1 MKYLLI
7 VDDDSDLREGLAAV
21 LSDSALAAY
30 TAADIASA
38 RRMLDATAFDLV
50 LLDCNLPDGS
60 GIDFCHELT
69 SARDIA
75 VVFLTIRDSELDEVT
90 ALRAGACDY
99 LRKPFSLSVLRER
112 INAALRRGL
121 GFCMYEDALY
131 RFDFAAHSYAAG
143 SRPVSLSATEQKLL
157 ALFCQNKGRLLD
169 RATLNERIW
178 QSDEYIDDGAL
189 SVAVRRLRQ
198 KLGSDCI
205 RTVYGLGYIW
215 RGAAK

>member
-60 GIDFCHELT
+60 GIDFCHELP

-189 SVAVRRLRQ
+189 SVAVGRLRK
-198 KLGSDCI
+198 KLGGDCI

-215 RGAAK
+215 KGAAK

>member
-112 INAALRRGL
+112 INAALPPRLRLLYVRGR
-121 GFCMYEDALY
+121 ALPL
-131 RFDFAAHSYAAG
+131 RLCGAQLRGRLAAG
-143 SRPVSLSATEQKLL
+143 CRSARPSRSCSLCSV
-157 ALFCQNKGRLLD
+157 
-169 RATLNERIW
+169 RIK
-178 QSDEYIDDGAL
+178 DDCSTA
-189 SVAVRRLRQ
+189 RR
-198 KLGSDCI
+198 
-205 RTVYGLGYIW
+205 
-215 RGAAK
+215 